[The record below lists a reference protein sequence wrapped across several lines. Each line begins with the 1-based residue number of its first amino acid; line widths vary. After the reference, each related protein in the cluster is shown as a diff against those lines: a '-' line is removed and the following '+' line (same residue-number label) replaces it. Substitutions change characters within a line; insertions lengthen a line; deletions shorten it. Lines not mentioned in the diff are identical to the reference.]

1 MISRTAIVASM
12 RSDNAYGAIANGG
25 MVSAR
30 AAIDVAHR
38 HLVLNENEKTRDNV
52 LDKRLAAEPDSDPN
66 NPCAGQEWGDANA
79 NLRQNG
85 QPRDRD
91 NDAEQRGA

>member
-1 MISRTAIVASM
+1 MLLAEINHVP
-12 RSDNAYGAIANGG
+12 
-25 MVSAR
+25 
-30 AAIDVAHR
+30 HR
-38 HLVLNENEKTRDNV
+38 HLVLNEDEKTRDNV

-66 NPCAGQEWGDANA
+66 NSCAGQQWGDANA